1 MSECD
6 KRLHGII
13 PAIVT
18 PITRDGMLDVKLL
31 EKQTKYLLDSG
42 VQGLFICGGTGE
54 GAYLKTEEKK
64 QILNTI
70 KNIAG
75 EVYFYVRH
83 LSILI
88 QEQLLKR

>member
-42 VQGLFICGGTGE
+42 VQGL
-54 GAYLKTEEKK
+54 Y
-64 QILNTI
+64 
-70 KNIAG
+70 
-75 EVYFYVRH
+75 
-83 LSILI
+83 SI
-88 QEQLLKR
+88 RYD